1 MSLLKCATLIL
12 GAAILTGCTRTVA
25 HKEAAGTDAYCAGR
39 YVVEGP
45 PSTRIDDSRFNYYWG
60 DIATWSESTSAYTER
75 LAAAQRVAEEPGK
88 LSRPIVRTSENS
100 GMLIFTYEDDAP
112 PFDPNTTL
120 LLGYAH
126 HDGVTVEF
134 KKRTVNR
141 LLDVAQLR
149 TREILGALQP
159 RPAQLASLSSASFCA
174 GDGVITLTPQVGW
187 YEATQINGTFSI
199 GDHKY
204 KFLFL
209 ANPLKSREMSPND
222 LSTRRATMAEIAN
235 AKHVKG
241 VDEPADDEAA
251 LVIDWEQ
258 ATMHLLNAENSRG
271 REFVVYEWRGAR
283 VPNNAMVPYL
293 YIWSAADEASD
304 QGEAQLIKAA
314 HASPT
319 SKPLYIRFSPLAPA
333 KGAVTMSAPVQEESR
348 VPYSMRLTYYGGKA
362 SAPGLRYS
370 ILRDGKPVYKGWSD
384 KDGFTD
390 ALNAD
395 YLENWG
401 IETYN

>member
-12 GAAILTGCTRTVA
+12 GAAILAGCTRTVA
-25 HKEAAGTDAYCAGR
+25 HKDTVGTNTYCAGR
-39 YVVEGP
+39 YLVEGP
-45 PSTRIDDSRFNYYWG
+45 PSMRIDDSRFNYYWG
-60 DIATWSESTSAYTER
+60 DIATWSESMSAYTER
-75 LAAAQRVAEEPGK
+75 LATAQRVAEETGK
-88 LSRPIVRTSENS
+88 LSRPILRTNEYS
-100 GMLIFTYEDDAP
+100 GMLIFTYEDDGP

-149 TREILGALQP
+149 TREILGALRP

-174 GDGVITLTPQVGW
+174 GDGVITLVPQVGW

-199 GDHKY
+199 EDHKY

-209 ANPLKSREMSPND
+209 ANPLRSRELSPND
-222 LSTRRATMAEIAN
+222 LSARRATMAEIAN
-235 AKHVKG
+235 AKLVKG
-241 VDEPADDEAA
+241 VDEPADVEAPP
-251 LVIDWEQ
+251 VIASEQ
-258 ATMHLLNAENSRG
+258 ATMHLLNAENSQG
-271 REFVVYEWRGAR
+271 RKFIVYEWRGAS
-283 VPNNAMVPYL
+283 VPDNAMVPYL
-293 YIWSAADEASD
+293 YIWSAADETSD

-319 SKPLYIRFSPLAPA
+319 SKPLYIRFSPLAQA
-333 KGAVTMSAPVQEESR
+333 KGMVTMSAPVHEESR
-348 VPYSMRLTYYGGKA
+348 VPYSMRLTYYGGKS

-370 ILRDGKPVYKGWSD
+370 IFRNGKLVYKGWSD
-384 KDGFTD
+384 NNGFTD